1 MSWFTSGHADGYESN
16 AEHLRE
22 ELHRA
27 AGFVRAQ
34 LLRFKA
40 AAPEAQRERF
50 WHLPDEQLDVAA
62 GDAEGSPL
70 AAFDPTDE
78 IAAILDWIAK
88 RRADI
93 DRRIAA
99 TKKVDLR
106 LVQLGR
112 EFGLT

>member
-1 MSWFTSGHADGYESN
+1 MSWFTSGRADGYESN
-16 AEHLRE
+16 AEHLRD

-50 WHLPDEQLDVAA
+50 WHLPDEQLDAAA

-70 AAFDPTDE
+70 AALIPPT
-78 IAAILDWIAK
+78 
-88 RRADI
+88 RSPRSS
-93 DRRIAA
+93 
-99 TKKVDLR
+99 T
-106 LVQLGR
+106 
-112 EFGLT
+112 GLPGGEWTSTGA